1 MYIKSTTNSSVTNVF
16 SINIKNAS
24 LIIYK
29 ATNITVRITTIIS
42 PHSIS
47 NTANLTEYMIIIMRD
62 KMVYL
67 YNVTYSALRVNRCQ
81 NVTLGSTELSGNQ
94 GRKIYFGSSL
104 SILFHD
110 CHFKKFVS
118 LLPGLD
124 VTEQPA
130 VIEMYNNSAVT
141 FSNSSF
147 EGNKISCLKLVDTNF
162 TVNGTLTFK
171 GNRAYRGAAIIFIQN
186 SVLMVSRESIIEFL
200 HNKATTTGG
209 AIHIVSSSYYVPFR
223 EQLGAYSPCFLEVKA
238 KLKTERLIF
247 KGNSAS
253 QGGDALYGGSLGVP
267 CSNYSSKRSNKKN
280 KSCLQLFHDT
290 STISP
295 KGLSRITS
303 DPSRVCFCKDRSTE
317 CLSFFYSTNFMVH
330 SGQHIN
336 ISAGVVGQNFGTV
349 AGSVHAHFLS
359 HSENSTVKMT
369 LGEKEQSQAVRK
381 CECRN
386 LTYTI
391 LSNSKTTTRVVL
403 VLTAVNKQETQLIP
417 RHKIESAKASYSK
430 CTDQHN
436 TFLLNSPIYINITLL
451 PCPPGFSN
459 TVNRQCDCNEQLK
472 PLSHIKCDIQTLT
485 IKRKGQVWVGAV
497 IDMNSTVTHVITSS
511 QCPLSYCNDK
521 AVHISLS
528 QPDLQC
534 NYNRSG
540 ILCGQCQPGLSL
552 ALGSNKCLE
561 CSNTYLGLLVPFA
574 LAGIVLVF
582 FIKVLDLT
590 IAQGFVNGFMPMQMS
605 TYLFL
610 RLKLIL

>member
-1 MYIKSTTNSSVTNVF
+1 M
-16 SINIKNAS
+16 
-24 LIIYK
+24 LC
-29 ATNITVRITTIIS
+29 
-42 PHSIS
+42 
-47 NTANLTEYMIIIMRD
+47 TEGH
-62 KMVYL
+62 L
-67 YNVTYSALRVNRCQ
+67 
-81 NVTLGSTELSGNQ
+81 E
-94 GRKIYFGSSL
+94 
-104 SILFHD
+104 
-110 CHFKKFVS
+110 CH
-118 LLPGLD
+118 
-124 VTEQPA
+124 
-130 VIEMYNNSAVT
+130 AVT
-141 FSNSSF
+141 IALNVAIRRTNHVFNYSMTPQQYLQ
-147 EGNKISCLKLVDTNF
+147 KVCL
-162 TVNGTLTFK
+162 
-171 GNRAYRGAAIIFIQN
+171 Q
-186 SVLMVSRESIIEFL
+186 S
-200 HNKATTTGG
+200 
-209 AIHIVSSSYYVPFR
+209 
-223 EQLGAYSPCFLEVKA
+223 
-238 KLKTERLIF
+238 RLILLEC
-247 KGNSAS
+247 AS
-253 QGGDALYGGSLGVP
+253 VKMGVLNV
-267 CSNYSSKRSNKKN
+267 SVF
-280 KSCLQLFHDT
+280 FH
-290 STISP
+290 
-295 KGLSRITS
+295 
-303 DPSRVCFCKDRSTE
+303 
-317 CLSFFYSTNFMVH
+317 STNFMVH

-472 PLSHIKCDIQTLT
+472 PLPHIKCDIQTLT

-497 IDMNSTVTHVITSS
+497 IDMNSTVTRVITSS

-521 AVHISLS
+521 AVQISLS

-534 NYNRSG
+534 SYNHSG

-552 ALGSNKCLE
+552 ALGSNQCIQ

-590 IAQGFVNGFMPMQMS
+590 IAQGFVNGFIFYANVIKANEHLLIPQAQVNPLTLFIS
-605 TYLFL
+605 WLNLDLGIETCFFNGLNAFTKTFIQLVFPLYVWTIAWLIILSSRYSSKIAKVFGKNSVPVLATLFL
-610 RLKLIL
+610 LSYAKLIQLIVTALSYTFVEFPYGKKAVWSADGNIGYLENPHLLLFLAAVYSYSCVPVATVYASNAISAMASKIQPVHHYFNLE